1 MAIDRDSSEPSITSV
16 GRINLSI
23 GTNGWAVHR
32 ALQYFRGTFIDG
44 TLQPNVRLGNGLQ
57 LLDEWPILETRES
70 EQPDIQE
77 TQAEQTD
84 IQETHA
90 EAITEKVGEVRSQK
104 PRDDLEFQK
113 ALEDLEMRES
123 LLLAKSWE
131 LKAQERALMRR
142 SKLFRW
148 EQNKAKMAVNPYRP
162 RQSARRQSPEPKSQ
176 SGNSG
181 DSSSHMS
188 DTAFEATNSGDTFPS
203 NEFSID
209 NPAPPPAL
217 SALRARLRQFGRR
230 R

>member
-77 TQAEQTD
+77 T
-84 IQETHA
+84 HA
-90 EAITEKVGEVRSQK
+90 EAITEKVGEVRSRK

-148 EQNKAKMAVNPYRP
+148 EQNKAKMSVNPYRP